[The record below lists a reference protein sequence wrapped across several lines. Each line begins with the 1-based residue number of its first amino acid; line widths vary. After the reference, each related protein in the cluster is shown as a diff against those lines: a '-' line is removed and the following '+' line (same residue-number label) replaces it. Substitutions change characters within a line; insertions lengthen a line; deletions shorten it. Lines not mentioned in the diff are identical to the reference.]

1 MVRAGSAP
9 CYVARLQPDV
19 RSRVD
24 VEAVRVA
31 THEALAVARTLVVD
45 TTLVGG
51 LFLQRERHLVEV
63 DVVYL
68 FGCVAAYKRPV
79 FARTADI
86 MEVDVAHLAACA
98 FCRSFR
104 ETPAGI
110 LVVAYGAGVGGD
122 VNGFSLSPP
131 HVGEE
136 AAIYY
141 HVRERHVGHRTLV
154 AVLDADAPVAVLD
167 DAVGEEHAADAVH
180 VFRPY
185 LDGARARGHCAVA
198 HHYILAGAVLLEFA
212 AVLQADAVVA
222 RLDETVRDAHVF
234 RMVHVDAV
242 AVADFQVVQD
252 ADAVYR
258 SVTAADEMYGPVGAV
273 ADGHVA
279 DDQLLDIRQCQHV
292 RARVEVGHGLQFV
305 RVFQFLAHEC
315 HAVAVDGSRSG
326 DGDILQVF
334 SANPHHAF
342 APVLAKCT
350 LGIDALVR
358 VRQQARIGFKMQ
370 VDIRGEPEG
379 AAQEGMSGRD
389 EHRAAS
395 CLRAG
400 VNGALQ
406 GWGIVGGAIAR
417 GSVVQDV
424 VHIGLLRL
432 ARTEEA
438 DAQHEK
444 QQSVCLKDS
453 SHIKIGF

>member
-1 MVRAGSAP
+1 MLRCTTAAGCPTP

-68 FGCVAAYKRPV
+68 FGCVAAYKCPV

-154 AVLDADAPVAVLD
+154 AVLDADASVAVLD
-167 DAVGEEHAADAVH
+167 DAVGEEHATDAVH

-198 HHYILAGAVLLEFA
+198 HHYILAGTVLLELA

-258 SVTAADEMYGPVGAV
+258 SVTAADEMYGPISTVTDGDV
-273 ADGHVA
+273 ADNQLFDVGQRQNVRTWVEIGHRF
-279 DDQLLDIRQCQHV
+279 QL
-292 RARVEVGHGLQFV
+292 V
-305 RVFQFLAHEC
+305 RVFQFLAHKR
-315 HAVAVDGSRSG
+315 HTIAINGSRTG

-350 LGIDALVR
+350 LGIDAFVG
-358 VRQQARIGFKMQ
+358 VCQQA
-370 VDIRGEPEG
+370 
-379 AAQEGMSGRD
+379 
-389 EHRAAS
+389 
-395 CLRAG
+395 
-400 VNGALQ
+400 
-406 GWGIVGGAIAR
+406 
-417 GSVVQDV
+417 
-424 VHIGLLRL
+424 
-432 ARTEEA
+432 
-438 DAQHEK
+438 
-444 QQSVCLKDS
+444 
-453 SHIKIGF
+453 